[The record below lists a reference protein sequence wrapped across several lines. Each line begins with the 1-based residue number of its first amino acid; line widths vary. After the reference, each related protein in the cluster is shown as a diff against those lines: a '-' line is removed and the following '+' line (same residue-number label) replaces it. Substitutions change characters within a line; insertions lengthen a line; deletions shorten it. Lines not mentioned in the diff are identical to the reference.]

1 MHTAIAFVGAGAI
14 AEALIRGICQTGV
27 ASPGQLTVTNKST
40 PQRRLHLADT
50 YGVRACDTIA
60 AAVGSAEVILICVK
74 PKDVGAALTETAQYA
89 RADALYVSVAAG
101 CSITWMTDVI
111 QRGRPHGMAK
121 GAVRLIRTMPNTSCA
136 VLESAS
142 AYALGSACSEA
153 DGALVERLLGAV
165 GTCHR
170 LEESQLDAVT
180 GLSGTGP
187 AYVYYL
193 VEALTDA
200 GAAAGLNPDI
210 AYALV
215 TQTLIGAAAM
225 IRQTGDGPATLR
237 ERVTSPG
244 GTTMAGLAVLRDY
257 EFAEAIGAAVR
268 AATERSA
275 ELGQLFTGVNRDAQD
290 DCPADVK
297 NHSLAT

>member
-27 ASPGQLTVTNKST
+27 ASAAQLTVTNKNT
-40 PQRRLHLADT
+40 PARRLHLADT
-50 YGVRACDTIA
+50 YGVRACDSIA
-60 AAVGSAEVILICVK
+60 AAVQAAEVILICVK
-74 PKDVGAALTETAQYA
+74 PKDVGAALAETARYA

-101 CSITWMTDVI
+101 CSIAWMTDVI
-111 QRGRPHGMAK
+111 QSARSHDAAP

-142 AYALGSACSEA
+142 AYALGAACTEA

-200 GAAAGLNPDI
+200 GAAAGLDPDV

-268 AATERSA
+268 AATARSA
-275 ELGQLFTGVNRDAQD
+275 ELGQLWTSVTEGAEADG
-290 DCPADVK
+290 PAGTK
-297 NHSLAT
+297 RPSLTT